1 MAITFSDLLAQ
12 ADNANLNRRVVLA
25 RDWFREQAQK
35 SVITPTK
42 LMTED
47 RADLQPGLNGNSIGR
62 LFLFRY
68 DAKLKKELPYWDQF
82 PVVFPFAFDDTG
94 FLGINLH
101 YLPPKYRAVLMD
113 ALYSIVNNQKYDKT
127 TKLNISYRILKTY
140 SKFKYARPCIK
151 KYLWDH
157 VRSQYLHVP
166 AVGWDLALFMP
177 LQRFQKAD
185 VSVVWKDSLEI
196 ANRERPWGGPS
207 KRNKK

>member
-12 ADNANLNRRVVLA
+12 ADNANINRRVILA

-35 SVITPTK
+35 AVITPQK
-42 LMTED
+42 LMAEET
-47 RADLQPGLNGNSIGR
+47 ADLQQTLTADSIGR

-82 PVVFPFAFDDTG
+82 PMIFPFHMEEDS

-101 YLPPKYRAVLMD
+101 YLPPKHRAVLMD
-113 ALYSIVNNQKYDKT
+113 ALYSIVNNQKYDRT
-127 TKLNISYRILKTY
+127 TKLNISYRLLKNY
-140 SKFKYARPCIK
+140 AKFRFAKPCIK
-151 KYLWDH
+151 KYLKSH
-157 VRSQYLHVP
+157 VRSSFLHVP

-185 VSVVWKDSLEI
+185 TARVWSDSI
-196 ANRERPWGGPS
+196 KKAN
-207 KRNKK
+207 K